1 MVQGSGVAGPPQ
13 EALKKLWALKVV
25 VPNGTDA
32 IGRKY
37 KVPMWTLLG
46 QTVCQSAWISAHNY
60 TPNGVRTHLALV
72 LRGIGPAAEGGRRLA
87 AAAMLQLKRMK
98 AGKKARATQW
108 WFMHL
113 STTSCPTSVPSK
125 SAGRRGS
132 MLVYDKQ
139 FSPMATLVGMSCCKS
154 LSGTWP

>member
-1 MVQGSGVAGPPQ
+1 MGPTPLAASIRCPCGRCWVRPSASQRGSAPTITRQMG
-13 EALKKLWALKVV
+13 
-25 VPNGTDA
+25 
-32 IGRKY
+32 
-37 KVPMWTLLG
+37 
-46 QTVCQSAWISAHNY
+46 C
-60 TPNGVRTHLALV
+60 RTHLALV